1 MLKSREAGRIVNVA
15 CLLAV
20 GVNSDGRRQ
29 VLGLEVVTAE
39 DGAGWR
45 AFLRSLRARELKGR
59 RVGNLGRASRA
70 ARCDRLG
77 AARSYAVRARAFA
90 SCPARRLRP
99 IFGSSARA
107 LS

>member
-45 AFLRSLRARELKGR
+45 AFLRSLRAR
-59 RVGNLGRASRA
+59 
-70 ARCDRLG
+70 
-77 AARSYAVRARAFA
+77 
-90 SCPARRLRP
+90 
-99 IFGSSARA
+99 
-107 LS
+107 